1 MVFIRALSLLAF
13 LFVCHGIPD
22 GILAQNSQSGQ
33 HTDLTRKNS
42 VVEVSRKEIEIGRY
56 WHASRILRDFQQDQA
71 VLDSEL
77 TLLLAE
83 ADAGWANWAG
93 VVDGLQGK
101 VFPQEESLNVRWLL
115 ARGFEQLENW
125 SSAYEQYIALIA
137 EDAEQRN
144 VALSRAA
151 RIAFRRDHSEPG
163 LEILSDLLELDSNM
177 ASWTALEIVQNTGN
191 LRDIDLVFS
200 LLALVGN
207 DSTTAE
213 AAWDLEPKSWLAYG
227 DISEALKSYSGLL
240 DQALTSKQRGEVLG
254 AVASLKMQL
263 GDSLG
268 AQTAYMESFEIY
280 PEGPTAAEAA
290 WALMELEEEVEKDWM
305 LDWAE
310 VLEDQREYHRALVA
324 YDRYVLL
331 APDSVRDSPDV
342 QMVRAGLLWRTGR
355 FEDSVTL
362 FRKLV
367 ETDDKDLELAV
378 LEEWLLARRN
388 QGNSSAVR
396 TIEGW
401 ITERFP
407 QSRQATDLTA
417 SRGHFAY
424 SRSDYGT
431 AKNYYNTIQSAGAPH
446 ASAGLSRMRLGQIY
460 LEEQNY
466 IKASEVF
473 GLYLK
478 EFPNGR
484 RWEEATYW
492 LSRSLLELD
501 RDDEALD
508 RMRYLSRR
516 NPLSY
521 YGALAFELLEQP
533 YDPQIPDG
541 PDIKIVNWLV
551 PLLASLDRFQLAGL
565 EFATEKAIDDL
576 IVSVENDVD
585 ASIILAENL
594 IKRGFTI
601 EGINLG
607 WKLLGNG
614 VVMSR
619 RLAKIIY
626 PFPYREIVY
635 REATEYSI
643 DPILIAAL
651 IRQESAFTPAIRSSA
666 GAIGLMQV
674 MPATGREVARG
685 AGIDGFTSLSLET
698 PEINLHLGTRYLL
711 AMEDRYG
718 ETGLP
723 LVLSAYNAGPTRASR
738 WRNFSEAKDI
748 LRFTERIPF
757 EETRGYVKNVVRN
770 IHIYRF
776 LYELEVQGAH

>member
-1 MVFIRALSLLAF
+1 MVFIRALSLLIL
-13 LFVCHGIPD
+13 LFCGQGIPD
-22 GILAQNSQSGQ
+22 GISAQNSQSSQ
-33 HTDLTRKNS
+33 YTDPAKRKS

-71 VLDSEL
+71 VSDTEL

-93 VVDGLQGK
+93 VVDGLQRK

-115 ARGFEQLENW
+115 ARGFEQLESW
-125 SSAYEQYIALIA
+125 SSAYEQYIALLA
-137 EDAEQRN
+137 EDDEKRN

-151 RIAFRRDHSEPG
+151 RLAFRGDHSELG
-163 LEILSDLLELDSNM
+163 LELLSDLLGLDSNL
-177 ASWTALEIVQNTGN
+177 ASWTALEIVQNPGN
-191 LRDIDLVFS
+191 LRDVDLVFS
-200 LLALVGN
+200 LLPLVRN
-207 DSTTAE
+207 DLTTAE
-213 AAWDLEPKSWLAYG
+213 IAWDLEPKSWSAYG
-227 DISEALKSYSGLL
+227 DVSEALKSYSGLL
-240 DQALTSKQRGEVLG
+240 DQELTSKQRGEVLG
-254 AVASLKMQL
+254 AVASLKMQS

-268 AQTAYMESFEIY
+268 AQTAYMESFQIY
-280 PEGPTAAEAA
+280 PRGPTAAEAA
-290 WALMELEEEVEKDWM
+290 WALMEREEVEKDWI

-310 VLEDQREYHRALVA
+310 VLENQREYHRALIV

-331 APDSVRDSPDV
+331 APDSVRENPEV
-342 QMVRAGLLWRTGR
+342 QMARAGLLWRTGR

-367 ETDDKDLELAV
+367 ETDDEDLELAV
-378 LEEWLLARRN
+378 LEQWLLARRN

-401 ITERFP
+401 ITERFS

-424 SRSDYGT
+424 SRSDYGV
-431 AKNYYNTIQSAGAPH
+431 AKNYYNTIQSAGTPH

-466 IKASEVF
+466 LKASEVF

-516 NPLSY
+516 SPLSY
-521 YGALAFELLEQP
+521 YGALAFELLGQP

-551 PLLASLDRFQLAGL
+551 PLLAALDRFQLAGL
-565 EFATEKAIDDL
+565 ELATEKAIDDL
-576 IVSVENDVD
+576 IVSVENDID

-635 REATEYSI
+635 REAAEYSV
-643 DPILIAAL
+643 DPILLAAL

-685 AGIDGFTSLSLET
+685 AGIDGFTPLSLET

-770 IHIYRF
+770 IHIYKF
-776 LYELEVQGAH
+776 LYELEARGAH

>member
-1 MVFIRALSLLAF
+1 MVFVRALPILILLF
-13 LFVCHGIPD
+13 CGQGIPD
-22 GILAQNSQSGQ
+22 GISAQNSQSSQ
-33 HTDLTRKNS
+33 YTDPAKKKS
-42 VVEVSRKEIEIGRY
+42 VVEVSRKEIEVGRY

-71 VLDSEL
+71 VFDTEL

-83 ADAGWANWAG
+83 ADAGWANWAD
-93 VVDGLQGK
+93 VVNGLQGK
-101 VFPQEESLNVRWLL
+101 VFPQEESLKVRWLL

-125 SSAYEQYIALIA
+125 SSAYEQYIGLVAQDV
-137 EDAEQRN
+137 EKRN
-144 VALSRAA
+144 VALARAA
-151 RIAFRRDHSEPG
+151 RLAFRRDHPGQG
-163 LEILSDLLELDSNM
+163 LESLSDLLELDSNL
-177 ASWTALEIVQNTGN
+177 ASWTALEIVQKPGN
-191 LRDIDLVFS
+191 LRDVDLVSS
-200 LLALVGN
+200 LLPLVRN

-213 AAWDLEPKSWLAYG
+213 IAWDLEPKSWSAYG
-227 DISEALKSYSGLL
+227 DVSEALKSYSGLL
-240 DQALTSKQRGEVLG
+240 DQELTLKQRGEVLG

-268 AQTAYMESFEIY
+268 AQTAYRESFEVY
-280 PEGPTAAEAA
+280 PKGPTAAEAA
-290 WALMELEEEVEKDWM
+290 WALRELEEVEKDWI

-310 VLEDQREYHRALVA
+310 VLEDQREYHRALMA

-331 APDSVRDSPDV
+331 APDSVRDNPEV
-342 QMVRAGLLWRTGR
+342 QMTRAGLLWRTGR

-367 ETDDKDLELAV
+367 ETDDEDLELAV

-388 QGNSSAVR
+388 QGNASAVR

-431 AKNYYNTIQSAGAPH
+431 AINYYNTIQSAGTSH

-466 IKASEVF
+466 LKASEVF

-492 LSRSLLELD
+492 LSRSLLKLD

-508 RMRYLSRR
+508 KMRYLSRR

-565 EFATEKAIDDL
+565 ELATEKAIDDL

-607 WKLLGNG
+607 WKLLGNE

-635 REATEYSI
+635 REATEYSV
-643 DPILIAAL
+643 DPILLAAL

-674 MPATGREVARG
+674 MPTTGREVARG
-685 AGIDGFTSLSLET
+685 AGIDGFTPLSLET

-770 IHIYRF
+770 IHIYKF
-776 LYELEVQGAH
+776 LYEFEARGAH